1 MVNAIQQGNRS
12 VRVGVKELG
21 CSHHLKM
28 ALACVPL
35 VGAIVSHTEHQS
47 FMSAIR
53 EKNTLFIG
61 ATIKCAL
68 SYMTNPEEGARVRA
82 TQVEHKSDLLKLIKA
97 KNHLKMVDVARN
109 LLSAALIVATVAGAV
124 FGSGV
129 FWALAVASIFTIIAV
144 RNIYHIHLNTQISNK
159 IEQNSSGNGA
169 PFIVY

>member
-1 MVNAIQQGNRS
+1 
-12 VRVGVKELG
+12 
-21 CSHHLKM
+21 
-28 ALACVPL
+28 
-35 VGAIVSHTEHQS
+35 
-47 FMSAIR
+47 
-53 EKNTLFIG
+53 
-61 ATIKCAL
+61 
-68 SYMTNPEEGARVRA
+68 MTNPEEGARVRA